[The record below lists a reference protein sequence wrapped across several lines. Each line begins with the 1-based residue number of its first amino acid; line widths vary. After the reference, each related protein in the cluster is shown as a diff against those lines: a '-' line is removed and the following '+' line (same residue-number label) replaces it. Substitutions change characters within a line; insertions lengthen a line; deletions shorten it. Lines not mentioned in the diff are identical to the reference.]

1 MQSVPNIVTQVI
13 TNVSCLNA
21 FCLPFQLIFLKL
33 SVLLFPS
40 SDYRHPVTTPAFQIM
55 SHVLAAGRFATR
67 NSIASGLFIATL
79 FVEVSLDFEMLAIS
93 LVSFVF
99 QN

>member
-1 MQSVPNIVTQVI
+1 M
-13 TNVSCLNA
+13 
-21 FCLPFQLIFLKL
+21 FLKL
-33 SVLLFPS
+33 SGLLFPP

-55 SHVLAAGRFATR
+55 SHVLSSGRFATR

-79 FVEVSLDFEMLAIS
+79 FVEVSLDFEILAIS

-99 QN
+99 VNWLRRQIGEMQTQNDHQTCQKSLQV